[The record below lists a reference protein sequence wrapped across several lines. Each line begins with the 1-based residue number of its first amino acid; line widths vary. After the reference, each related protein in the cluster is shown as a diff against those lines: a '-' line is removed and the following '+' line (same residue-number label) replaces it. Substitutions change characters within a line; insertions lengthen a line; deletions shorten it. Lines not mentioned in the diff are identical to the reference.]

1 MKGKGRGGLSLFS
14 FQELTHRFGRTMRVL
29 ATPQACYAFPFCGTP
44 ASVTENGP
52 QAQDAPRPPAI
63 ATTHAT
69 IVPRQDHPISR
80 KAISSGAMKVL
91 YRLLGAGHQA
101 FLVGGGVRDLLLG
114 GEPKDFDVATD
125 AAPEVV
131 RDLFS
136 NAQLIGRRFKLVHVR
151 FGREIVEV
159 ATFRALSDGT
169 QAPTVAASALPKRRD
184 RHSDEPAS
192 ALSEEGMILRDNV
205 YGTIEDDA
213 LRRDFTI
220 NALYYTP
227 ADFAI
232 YDFAGGLKDLKA
244 RQLRLI
250 GEPEGRYREDP
261 VRMLRAIRFAAKL
274 DFTVELATEAAIA
287 PVKAR
292 LLDVPAA
299 RLFDEVGKLFL
310 HGHGVKSL
318 TLLRQHGLFGLLF
331 PEVEAA
337 FQAQPSALALAEA
350 ALASTDSRIVEGKPV
365 TPAFLL
371 AAFLWAP
378 LQTRASALKS
388 EGLRP
393 LEALQEAMRDV
404 LHAQQQ
410 HTTIPRR
417 LTTFMQETWT
427 LQSRLQRGAR
437 RAEKLVLHPRF
448 RAAYDFLVLREGVGE
463 ATEGM
468 GAWWTAYQADRET
481 PVPHEHPAEGR
492 RPRRRRRRRGPNQ
505 GGEA

>member
-1 MKGKGRGGLSLFS
+1 MTDNEGNARDLPRGPA
-14 FQELTHRFGRTMRVL
+14 L
-29 ATPQACYAFPFCGTP
+29 ANTQAT
-44 ASVTENGP
+44 V
-52 QAQDAPRPPAI
+52 
-63 ATTHAT
+63 
-69 IVPRQDHPISR
+69 VPRQDHSISR

-131 RDLFS
+131 RELFS

-159 ATFRALSDGT
+159 ATFRALSEDST
-169 QAPTVAASALPKRRD
+169 TATVGADALPRRRD
-184 RHSDEPAS
+184 RGKDEPAS
-192 ALSEEGMILRDNV
+192 ALSEAGMILRDNV

-232 YDFAGGLKDLKA
+232 YDFADGLKDLEA
-244 RQLRLI
+244 RQIRLI
-250 GEPEGRYREDP
+250 GDPEARYREDP

-274 DFTVELATEAAIA
+274 DFDLAPETDAAIA
-287 PVKAR
+287 PVRKR
-292 LLDVPAA
+292 LMDVPPA

-310 HGHGVKSL
+310 HGHGEKSL
-318 TLLRQHGLFGLLF
+318 TLLRHYGLFGLLF
-331 PEVEAA
+331 PEAEEA
-337 FQAQPSALALAEA
+337 FTEQPTALSLAEA
-350 ALASTDSRIVEGKPV
+350 ALESTDARVAEGKPV

-378 LQTRASALKS
+378 LQQRTLELRDD
-388 EGLRP
+388 GLRP
-393 LEALQEAMRDV
+393 LEALQEAMRA
-404 LHAQQQ
+404 LLAEQQQ

-437 RAEKLVLHPRF
+437 RADTLIAHPRF
-448 RAAYDFLVLREGVGE
+448 RAAYDFLVLRESVGE
-463 ATEGM
+463 ATDGM
-468 GAWWTAYQADRET
+468 GAWWTTYQEDHET
-481 PVPHEHPAEGR
+481 PVPSHAPREERR
-492 RPRRRRRRRGPNQ
+492 RPRRRRRRAPASSQ
-505 GGEA
+505 TP